1 MRAASLRHFGILSD
15 TTRTS
20 FLSASKFAV
29 KMTWCPSCPFTA
41 SGLRMV
47 QLLPSIVLTNV
58 LPVSLIVPVTRTSFL
73 ESSAFISSWFVVSCA
88 EDTPKVSRGTAKQT
102 ASIMSSCCSPALPR
116 ICKKQITTGVGGCLF
131 TIAQFGIIEFCSRR
145 RCRLTPLGSFSE
157 QVCAY
162 TRASP
167 QFGTEIGG
175 FCAARNPASSLAVNC
190 LGLRPRSIPNQYPP
204 SSSLSVIPDFIPIS
218 RYLL

>member
-41 SGLRMV
+41 SGLMMV

-88 EDTPKVSRGTAKQT
+88 EATPKVSRATAKQT
-102 ASIMSSCCSPALPR
+102 AINNVFMLFSGSPENL
-116 ICKKQITTGVGGCLF
+116 QITNY
-131 TIAQFGIIEFCSRR
+131 Q
-145 RCRLTPLGSFSE
+145 RCRRVSGHDCTVWNYRVDLLSAQMP
-157 QVCAY
+157 
-162 TRASP
+162 P
-167 QFGTEIGG
+167 H
-175 FCAARNPASSLAVNC
+175 AARFILRAGVRLYEGLASV
-190 LGLRPRSIPNQYPP
+190 RH
-204 SSSLSVIPDFIPIS
+204 
-218 RYLL
+218 